1 MRHHSEGKGMFNPR
15 RRRGFSLIELLIV
28 IAIILIII
36 TIAVPKLSRARMY
49 SMETAAIGAIRTI
62 HTAQV
67 QYYSQYGRY
76 AASLTELGPPAS
88 GAVSPSAADLIGND
102 LAGGDKSGYK
112 FTITASP
119 GGYQVNANPVAF
131 NSSGSRTFFSD
142 QSMVLHQ
149 NYGPEP
155 ATLNSPELK

>member
-1 MRHHSEGKGMFNPR
+1 MFNLR

-28 IAIILIII
+28 VAIILIII
-36 TIAVPKLSRARMY
+36 TIALPKLSRARMY
-49 SMETAAIGAIRTI
+49 SQETAAIAAIRTL

-67 QYYSQYGRY
+67 QYNSQFGRF
-76 AASLTELGPPAS
+76 ATSLAELGPPAS
-88 GAVSPSAADLIGND
+88 GAANASAADLIGND

-112 FTITASP
+112 FTMTGNQ
-119 GGYQVNANPVAF
+119 GGYAINANPVAY

-142 QSMVLHQ
+142 QSMVIRE

-155 ATLNSPELK
+155 ATLNSKELR

>member
-1 MRHHSEGKGMFNPR
+1 MFNLR
-15 RRRGFSLIELLIV
+15 QRRGFSLIELLIV

-49 SMETAAIGAIRTI
+49 SQETAAIGAIRTL

-67 QYYSQYGRY
+67 QYYSQYGKY
-76 AASLTELGPPAS
+76 ATSLTELGPPAS
-88 GAVSPSAADLIGND
+88 GAASPASADLIGND
-102 LAGGDKSGYK
+102 LAGSEKSGYK
-112 FTITASP
+112 FTMTGTT
-119 GGYQVNANPVAF
+119 GGYQINANPVAY

-142 QSMVLHQ
+142 QSMVIHQ

-155 ATLNSPELK
+155 ATANSPEMK